1 MKKINSVSEGLVRR
15 RTKEFY
21 NGAKCQAGFDTSGAQ
36 RDATAPIYNA
46 INYIKNVYAF

>member
-21 NGAKCQAGFDTSGAQ
+21 NGAKYQAGFDTSGAQ
-36 RDATAPIYNA
+36 RDATGMPSMIGHPF
-46 INYIKNVYAF
+46 IMQ